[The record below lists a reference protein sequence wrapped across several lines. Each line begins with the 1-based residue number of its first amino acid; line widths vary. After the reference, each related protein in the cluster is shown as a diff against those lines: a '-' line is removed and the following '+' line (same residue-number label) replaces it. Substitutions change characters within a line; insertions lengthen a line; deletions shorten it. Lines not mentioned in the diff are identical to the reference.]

1 MPQLP
6 EVLVPV
12 STLHLSARGRENANI
27 DPDLGFIWRI
37 SVKVMDR
44 IVSAILG
51 SANRY
56 RALWSLFAILVT
68 LCALL
73 RKFSNWPNV
82 WDITLWDETMYLG
95 VGLTNLS
102 DLTHGLQHYQES
114 PLYSKSYDLI
124 ASLTGAEAPSV
135 FMLGGLSAVL
145 LALFGVAIGLFAGSG
160 SKMRTLMPVW
170 DSFGESR

>member
-1 MPQLP
+1 M
-6 EVLVPV
+6 
-12 STLHLSARGRENANI
+12 
-27 DPDLGFIWRI
+27 
-37 SVKVMDR
+37 KVMDR